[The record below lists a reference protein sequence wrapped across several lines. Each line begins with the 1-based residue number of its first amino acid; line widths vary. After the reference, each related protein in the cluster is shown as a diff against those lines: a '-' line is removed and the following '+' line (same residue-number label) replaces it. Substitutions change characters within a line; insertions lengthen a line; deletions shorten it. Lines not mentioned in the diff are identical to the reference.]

1 MTISDE
7 TIKEAVRRYHR
18 EYDRYL
24 KLCARVAEICRSEVI
39 EGNAIRAQVT
49 SRAKSP
55 KSLEGKLRRFAAAG
69 KKVMPDV
76 ESVFDQVRDLA
87 AVRIATYEQ
96 RHEDQVVQAV
106 CERFGGPDGGSPE
119 CERKDKNLQN
129 PTNFYRATHIE
140 VFLPP
145 ADVVGTYSNVANVP
159 CEVQVCSMMA
169 HVWNEIEHDLGY
181 KPMAGSLSEQE
192 QSLLVTLGQSVR
204 VGDGTIASL
213 FAETER
219 RQKEQG
225 GAFIDVYDFVA
236 RVRQWFPDTDFGRNA
251 GALFEAIQPIRL
263 VTPDGIR
270 KQVDLPEPMTEAAR
284 TAVADLSGKLVAG
297 GHTRFRLEPN
307 SSDLLF
313 VLLLPKIGNYL
324 RASLI
329 EAGTE
334 GIARLLWFAERYREL
349 APAEQGQ
356 GRTNG

>member
-55 KSLEGKLRRFAAAG
+55 KNLEGKLRRFSAAG

-76 ESVFDQVRDLA
+76 ESVFEQIGDLA

-96 RHEDQVVQAV
+96 RHEDQVVHAV
-106 CERFGGPDGGSPE
+106 CERFAGPAGGSPE
-119 CERKDKNLQN
+119 SERKDKNLQN
-129 PTNFYRATHIE
+129 PNNFYRATHIE

-181 KPMAGSLSEQE
+181 KPMAGSLSDQE
-192 QSLLVTLGQSVR
+192 HNFLVMLGQSVR

-225 GAFIDVYDFVA
+225 GDFIDVYDFVA
-236 RVRQWFPDTDFGRNA
+236 RIRPWFPDTDFGRNA

-263 VTPDGIR
+263 ATPDGLRRQIG
-270 KQVDLPEPMTEAAR
+270 LPEPMTEAAQA
-284 TAVADLSGKLVAG
+284 AVADLSAKLDAN
-297 GHTRFRLEPN
+297 GHTRFRLDPN
-307 SSDLLF
+307 SSDLLL
-313 VLLLPKIGNYL
+313 VLLLPKIGSYL

-334 GIARLLWFAERYREL
+334 GVARLLWFAERYREL
-349 APAEQGQ
+349 ASPEESQRAADG
-356 GRTNG
+356 